1 MKKFEPIENKQLI
14 ETSSLLKLIANND
27 VNGNEQHLYIHISNT
42 GTILKVY
49 DVCNMGIYSVPK
61 ELKQKAIQ
69 ADYINISVK
78 EYKRLL
84 KLHHPKN

>member
-1 MKKFEPIENKQLI
+1 MNFEPIENKQLI

-27 VNGNEQHLYIHISNT
+27 INGNPQQLYLHLSNR
-42 GTILKVY
+42 GRILKVY
-49 DVCNMGIYSVPK
+49 DVLYESIYAVPK

-69 ADYINISVK
+69 ADSIYISVK

-84 KLHHPKN
+84 NLHE

>member
-1 MKKFEPIENKQLI
+1 MNFKPIENKQLI

-27 VNGNEQHLYIHISNT
+27 INGNPQQLYLHLSNR
-42 GTILKVY
+42 GRILKVY
-49 DVCNMGIYSVPK
+49 DVLYEDIYAVPK

-69 ADYINISVK
+69 ADSIYISVK

-84 KLHHPKN
+84 NLHE

>member
-1 MKKFEPIENKQLI
+1 MKNFEPIENKQLI

-69 ADYINISVK
+69 ADSIYISVK

>member
-1 MKKFEPIENKQLI
+1 MKNFEPIENKQLI
-14 ETSSLLKLIANND
+14 EISSLLKLIANND
-27 VNGNEQHLYIHISNT
+27 INGNEQHLYIHLSNT

>member
-1 MKKFEPIENKQLI
+1 MNFAPIENKQLI

>member
-1 MKKFEPIENKQLI
+1 MKNFEPIENKQLI

-27 VNGNEQHLYIHISNT
+27 INGNEQHLYIHLSNT

>member
-1 MKKFEPIENKQLI
+1 MKNFEPIENKQLI

>member
-1 MKKFEPIENKQLI
+1 MNKFEPIENKQLI

>member
-1 MKKFEPIENKQLI
+1 MNFTPIENKQLI

-27 VNGNEQHLYIHISNT
+27 INGNPQHLYLHLSNN
-42 GTILKVY
+42 GRILKVY
-49 DVCNMGIYSVPK
+49 DVLYEGVNAVPS

-69 ADYINISVK
+69 ADSIYISEK

-84 KLHHPKN
+84 KLHEN